1 MDGQEGWS
9 KKQKPGVISRIC
21 RRRPDVRNVDPLVRV
36 KTMTHSAMGNDEWK
50 TINWKKIQRDVY
62 RLQTRIYR
70 AKHRGDT
77 KQVHRLQK
85 LMLKSRAAKLLSLRR
100 VTQDN
105 VGKKTAG
112 VDGIKSLNP
121 SQRLTL
127 ANTLRLIGKAKP
139 PKRVMLPKPG
149 TEEKRPLGI
158 PWMVDRARQGL
169 VKLALEP
176 RIGSSS
182 GTPYLRLPNGK
193 RSSRCD
199 WSNIQ
204 WHPRRAL
211 RG

>member
-1 MDGQEGWS
+1 
-9 KKQKPGVISRIC
+9 
-21 RRRPDVRNVDPLVRV
+21 
-36 KTMTHSAMGNDEWK
+36 MGSDEWK

-85 LMLKSRAAKLLSLRR
+85 LMLKSRAAKLLSVRR

-127 ANTLRLIGKAKP
+127 ANTLRLLEKAKP
-139 PKRVMLPKPG
+139 TKRVMIPKPG

-158 PWMVDRARQGL
+158 PTVC
-169 VKLALEP
+169 
-176 RIGSSS
+176 S
-182 GTPYLRLPNGK
+182 
-193 RSSRCD
+193 
-199 WSNIQ
+199 
-204 WHPRRAL
+204 
-211 RG
+211 